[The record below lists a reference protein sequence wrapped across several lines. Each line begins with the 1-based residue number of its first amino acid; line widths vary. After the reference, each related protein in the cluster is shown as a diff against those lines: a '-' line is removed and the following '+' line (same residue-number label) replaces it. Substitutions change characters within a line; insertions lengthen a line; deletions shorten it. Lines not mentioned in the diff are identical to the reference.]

1 MSTPATST
9 TPTAG
14 TTPAPSAAPALR
26 GQSAV
31 VTGAGR
37 GLGRA
42 IARALAGAGCRVVL
56 TARGAADLAETA
68 RLVEQAGGQ
77 ALAVTAD
84 VTSPEQ
90 VGRVRDAALDRFGA
104 IDIVVNNAGNLVLAP
119 FVRLPAERAGDEGRA
134 GLTFDD
140 WRATQAV
147 HLDGAFHVLQAFAPG
162 MLARG
167 HGRVIN
173 IVSSALGRTVP
184 FSSAYDVAKA
194 GLAQLTR
201 SLAFEWARS
210 GVTVNA
216 IAVGQV
222 RTSMT
227 EAAHDDPRTVE
238 WLLRRIP
245 MRRVG
250 DPAEIGWLV
259 TTLAGPESAF
269 LTGQVI
275 GLDGGETL

>member
-1 MSTPATST
+1 MLKRFWDDDEEGGS
-9 TPTAG
+9 
-14 TTPAPSAAPALR
+14 SASPLH
-26 GQSAV
+26 GQAAV

-42 IARALAGAGCRVVL
+42 IALSLARAGCRVVL
-56 TARGAADLAETA
+56 TARNADELAATA
-68 RLVEQAGGQ
+68 ALVEDAGGE
-77 ALAVTAD
+77 ALAVAAD

-90 VGRVRDAALDRFGA
+90 VGRVHDEAIARFEA
-104 IDIVVNNAGNLVLAP
+104 VDIVVNNAGNLVLAP
-119 FVRLPAERAGDEGRA
+119 FVALPTDSARA

-140 WRATQAV
+140 WRSTQSV
-147 HLDGAFHVLQAFAPG
+147 HLDGAFHVLRAFAPA
-162 MLARG
+162 MLTRG

-173 IVSSALGRTVP
+173 IVSSALGRVVP
-184 FSSAYDVAKA
+184 FSSAYDTAKA

-201 SLAFEWARS
+201 SLAFEWARY

-227 EAAHDDPRTVE
+227 EAAHDDPKTAA
-238 WLLRRIP
+238 WLMRRIP
-245 MRRVG
+245 VRRAG

-269 LTGQVI
+269 LTGQII

>member
-1 MSTPATST
+1 MS
-9 TPTAG
+9 
-14 TTPAPSAAPALR
+14 ALWPLR
-26 GQSAV
+26 SQAAV

-42 IARALAGAGCRVVL
+42 IARALARAGCRVVL
-56 TARGAADLAETA
+56 TARSADDLAGTA
-68 RLVEQAGGQ
+68 RLVEEAGGE
-77 ALAVTAD
+77 ALAVPAD

-90 VGRVRDAALDRFGA
+90 VGLVYDAALARFEA
-104 IDIVVNNAGNLVLAP
+104 IDIVVNNAGNLLLTP
-119 FVRLPAERAGDEGRA
+119 FVRLPTEPPTDEGRA

-140 WRATQAV
+140 WRSTHAV

-201 SLAFEWARS
+201 SLAFEWARY

-222 RTSMT
+222 RTPMT
-227 EAAHDDPRTVE
+227 EAAHDDPKIVE

-259 TTLAGPESAF
+259 TALAGPGSAF